1 MLKIVNIS
9 KSFEDGTAQQ
19 KILDRL
25 SFAIE
30 AGKSVSIRGASGSGK
45 STLLH
50 LLAALDKPDEGQIL
64 LGDVSNSDTNNASIS
79 DTTNN
84 ISNNTTTDI
93 TALSESQADNYRM
106 STIGVVLE
114 RYNLIDVVSV
124 LDNIYLPARLN
135 AINGR
140 PVDVGYIDTLI
151 ETLGV
156 SKHINKLPNQ
166 LSGGEQQR
174 VAIARALAHKPK
186 LLLADEPT
194 GNLDNKNSDI
204 VSRLLIDTC
213 AQLNT
218 TLVLV
223 THSER
228 VAKLT
233 DQQVFLSEGRIVSE
247 ASSTHFDKNHTVL

>member
-25 SFAIE
+25 SFVIE

-64 LGDVSNSDTNNASIS
+64 LGGVLRS

-84 ISNNTTTDI
+84 ITNDI
-93 TALSESQADNYRM
+93 TALS
-106 STIGVVLE
+106 
-114 RYNLIDVVSV
+114 VVSV

-140 PVDVGYIDTLI
+140 PVDVGYIDTII
-151 ETLGV
+151 EALGV

-194 GNLDNKNSDI
+194 GNLDNKNSDL

-213 AQLNT
+213 AQLKT

-233 DQQVFLSEGRIVSE
+233 DQQVFLSEGRLVSE
-247 ASSTHFDKNHTVL
+247 AS

>member
-1 MLKIVNIS
+1 MLQIVKLS
-9 KSFEDGTAQQ
+9 KSFKDGTTQQ
-19 KILDRL
+19 KILDQL
-25 SFAIE
+25 SFNIS
-30 AGKSVSIRGASGSGK
+30 AGQSVSIQGASGSGK

-50 LLAALDKPDEGQIL
+50 LLAALDKPDEGKIL
-64 LGDVSNSDTNNASIS
+64 LNVSSSSDI
-79 DTTNN
+79 
-84 ISNNTTTDI
+84 NTRTDI
-93 TALSESQADNYRM
+93 TAFSEPQADKYRM
-106 STIGVVLE
+106 STIGIVFQK
-114 RYNLIDVVSV
+114 YNLIDVVSV
-124 LDNIYLPARLN
+124 LDNIYLPAKLN
-135 AINGR
+135 AIKG
-140 PVDVGYIDTLI
+140 PQVDESYINHLT

-156 SKHINKLPNQ
+156 SRHIHKLPNQ

-194 GNLDNKNSDI
+194 GNLDGKNSDI

-228 VAKLT
+228 VAGLCN
-233 DQQVFLSEGRIVSE
+233 QQVLLSQGRLVTE
-247 ASSTHFDKNHTVL
+247 AS

>member
-19 KILDRL
+19 KILDQL
-25 SFAIE
+25 SFVIE
-30 AGKSVSIRGASGSGK
+30 AGKSISIRGASGSGK

-50 LLAALDKPDEGQIL
+50 LMAALDKPDEGQIL
-64 LGDVSNSDTNNASIS
+64 LGGVLRS

-84 ISNNTTTDI
+84 ITNDITNDI

-106 STIGVVLE
+106 STIGIVFQ

-140 PVDVGYIDTLI
+140 PVDVGYIDTII
-151 ETLGV
+151 EALGV

-213 AQLNT
+213 AQLKT

-233 DQQVFLSEGRIVSE
+233 DQQVFLSEGRLVSE
-247 ASSTHFDKNHTVL
+247 AS

>member
-25 SFAIE
+25 SFVIE

-45 STLLH
+45 STLLN
-50 LLAALDKPDEGQIL
+50 LLAALDKPDEGQIML
-64 LGDVSNSDTNNASIS
+64 SGVLRS
-79 DTTNN
+79 DTTD
-84 ISNNTTTDI
+84 DI

-106 STIGVVLE
+106 STIGIVFQ
-114 RYNLIDVVSV
+114 RYNLIDVISV

-140 PVDVGYIDTLI
+140 PVDVGYIDTII
-151 ETLGV
+151 EALGV

-213 AQLNT
+213 VQLKI

-233 DQQVFLSEGRIVSE
+233 DQQVFLSEGRLVSE
-247 ASSTHFDKNHTVL
+247 AS

>member
-19 KILDRL
+19 KILDQL
-25 SFAIE
+25 SFVIE
-30 AGKSVSIRGASGSGK
+30 AGESVSIRGASGSGK

-64 LGDVSNSDTNNASIS
+64 LGGVLRS

-84 ISNNTTTDI
+84 ITNDI

-106 STIGVVLE
+106 STIGIVFQ

-140 PVDVGYIDTLI
+140 PVDVGYIDTII
-151 ETLGV
+151 EALGV

-213 AQLNT
+213 AQLKT

-233 DQQVFLSEGRIVSE
+233 DQQVFLSEGRLVSE
-247 ASSTHFDKNHTVL
+247 AS

>member
-19 KILDRL
+19 KILDQL
-25 SFAIE
+25 SFVIE
-30 AGKSVSIRGASGSGK
+30 AGKSISIRGASGSGK

-64 LGDVSNSDTNNASIS
+64 LGGVLRS

-84 ISNNTTTDI
+84 ITNDITNDI

-106 STIGVVLE
+106 STIGIVFQ

-140 PVDVGYIDTLI
+140 PVDVGYIDTII
-151 ETLGV
+151 EALGV

-213 AQLNT
+213 AQLKT

-233 DQQVFLSEGRIVSE
+233 DQQVFLSEGRLVSE
-247 ASSTHFDKNHTVL
+247 AS

>member
-9 KSFEDGTAQQ
+9 KSFEDGTAQK

-25 SFAIE
+25 SFVIE

-64 LGDVSNSDTNNASIS
+64 LGGVLRS

-84 ISNNTTTDI
+84 ITNDI

-106 STIGVVLE
+106 STIGIVFQ

-140 PVDVGYIDTLI
+140 PVDVGYIDTVI
-151 ETLGV
+151 EALGV

-213 AQLNT
+213 AQLKT

-233 DQQVFLSEGRIVSE
+233 DQQVFLSEGRLVSE
-247 ASSTHFDKNHTVL
+247 AS

>member
-19 KILDRL
+19 KILDQL
-25 SFAIE
+25 SFVIE

-64 LGDVSNSDTNNASIS
+64 LGGVLSP

-84 ISNNTTTDI
+84 ITNDI

-106 STIGVVLE
+106 STIGIVFQ

-140 PVDVGYIDTLI
+140 PVDVGYIDTII
-151 ETLGV
+151 EALGV

-213 AQLNT
+213 AQLKT

-233 DQQVFLSEGRIVSE
+233 DQQVFLSEGRLVSE
-247 ASSTHFDKNHTVL
+247 AS

>member
-1 MLKIVNIS
+1 MLQIVNIS
-9 KSFEDGTAQQ
+9 KSFEDGTTQQ

-50 LLAALDKPDEGQIL
+50 LLAALDKPDEGEIL
-64 LGDVSNSDTNNASIS
+64 LSGVSNSDTSNASIN
-79 DTTNN
+79 DTTNK
-84 ISNNTTTDI
+84 ISNDIATDI
-93 TALSESQADNYRM
+93 TALSESQADSYRM
-106 STIGVVLE
+106 STIGIVFQK
-114 RYNLIDVVSV
+114 YNLIDVVSV
-124 LDNIYLPARLN
+124 VDNIYLPARLN

-140 PVDVGYIDTLI
+140 PVDASYINTLI
-151 ETLGV
+151 EALGV
-156 SKHINKLPNQ
+156 SRHINKLPNQ

-233 DQQVFLSEGRIVSE
+233 DQQVFLSEGRLVSE
-247 ASSTHFDKNHTVL
+247 AS

>member
-9 KSFEDGTAQQ
+9 KSFEDGAAQQ

-64 LGDVSNSDTNNASIS
+64 LGGALSS

-84 ISNNTTTDI
+84 ITNDI

-106 STIGVVLE
+106 STIGIVFQ

-140 PVDVGYIDTLI
+140 PVDVGYIDTII
-151 ETLGV
+151 EALGV

-213 AQLNT
+213 AQLKT

-233 DQQVFLSEGRIVSE
+233 DQQVFLSEGRLVSE
-247 ASSTHFDKNHTVL
+247 AS

>member
-25 SFAIE
+25 SFVIE

-64 LGDVSNSDTNNASIS
+64 LGGVLRS

-84 ISNNTTTDI
+84 ITNDI

-106 STIGVVLE
+106 STIGIVFQ

-140 PVDVGYIDTLI
+140 PVDVGYIDTII
-151 ETLGV
+151 EALGV

-204 VSRLLIDTC
+204 VSRLLIDT
-213 AQLNT
+213 
-218 TLVLV
+218 
-223 THSER
+223 
-228 VAKLT
+228 
-233 DQQVFLSEGRIVSE
+233 LSLI
-247 ASSTHFDKNHTVL
+247 HI

>member
-1 MLKIVNIS
+1 MLQIVNIS
-9 KSFEDGTAQQ
+9 KSFEDGRTKQ

-50 LLAALDKPDEGQIL
+50 LLAALDKPDEGEIL
-64 LGDVSNSDTNNASIS
+64 LSAAPTSNIGTRSVNAANDSLVTN
-79 DTTNN
+79 
-84 ISNNTTTDI
+84 I

-106 STIGVVLE
+106 STIGIVFQK
-114 RYNLIDVVSV
+114 YNLIDVVSV

-135 AINGR
+135 AIKGR
-140 PVDVGYIDTLI
+140 PVDANYIDTLI
-151 ETLGV
+151 AALGV
-156 SKHINKLPNQ
+156 SRHVDKLPNQ

-194 GNLDNKNSDI
+194 GNLDHKNSDI

-228 VAKLT
+228 VAELT
-233 DQQVFLSEGRIVSE
+233 DQQVFLSKGRLARE
-247 ASSTHFDKNHTVL
+247 AS

>member
-1 MLKIVNIS
+1 MLQIVNIS
-9 KSFEDGTAQQ
+9 KSFEDGRTQQ

-50 LLAALDKPDEGQIL
+50 LLAALDKPDEGEIL
-64 LGDVSNSDTNNASIS
+64 LSAAPTSNIGTRSVNAANDSLVTN
-79 DTTNN
+79 
-84 ISNNTTTDI
+84 I

-106 STIGVVLE
+106 STIGIVFQK
-114 RYNLIDVVSV
+114 YNLIDVVSV

-135 AINGR
+135 AIKGR
-140 PVDVGYIDTLI
+140 PVDANYIDTLI
-151 ETLGV
+151 AALGV
-156 SKHINKLPNQ
+156 SRHVDKLPNQ

-194 GNLDNKNSDI
+194 GNLDHKNSDI

-228 VAKLT
+228 VAELT
-233 DQQVFLSEGRIVSE
+233 DQQVFLSKGRLARE
-247 ASSTHFDKNHTVL
+247 AS

>member
-9 KSFEDGTAQQ
+9 KSFEDGAVQQ

-25 SFAIE
+25 SFTIE

-64 LGDVSNSDTNNASIS
+64 LGGALSSDI
-79 DTTNN
+79 TNN
-84 ISNNTTTDI
+84 ITNDI

-106 STIGVVLE
+106 STIGIVFQ

-135 AINGR
+135 AISGR
-140 PVDVGYIDTLI
+140 PVDVGYIDTII
-151 ETLGV
+151 EALGV

-213 AQLNT
+213 AQLKT

-233 DQQVFLSEGRIVSE
+233 DQQVFLSEGRLVSE
-247 ASSTHFDKNHTVL
+247 AS

>member
-19 KILDRL
+19 KILDQL
-25 SFAIE
+25 SFVIE

-50 LLAALDKPDEGQIL
+50 LLAALDKPNEGQIL
-64 LGDVSNSDTNNASIS
+64 LGGVLRS

-84 ISNNTTTDI
+84 ITNDI
-93 TALSESQADNYRM
+93 TAFSESQADNYRM
-106 STIGVVLE
+106 SKIGIVFQ

-140 PVDVGYIDTLI
+140 PVDVGYINTMI
-151 ETLGV
+151 EALGV

-213 AQLNT
+213 AQLKT

-233 DQQVFLSEGRIVSE
+233 DQQVFLSEGRLVREVS
-247 ASSTHFDKNHTVL
+247 

>member
-19 KILDRL
+19 KILDQL
-25 SFAIE
+25 SFVIE

-50 LLAALDKPDEGQIL
+50 LLAALDKPNEGQIL
-64 LGDVSNSDTNNASIS
+64 LDGVLRS

-84 ISNNTTTDI
+84 ITNDI
-93 TALSESQADNYRM
+93 TAFSESQADNYRM
-106 STIGVVLE
+106 SKIGIVFQ

-135 AINGR
+135 AINSR
-140 PVDVGYIDTLI
+140 PVDVGYINTMI
-151 ETLGV
+151 EALGV

-213 AQLNT
+213 AQLKT

-233 DQQVFLSEGRIVSE
+233 DQQVFLSEGRLVREVS
-247 ASSTHFDKNHTVL
+247 

>member
-1 MLKIVNIS
+1 MLQIVNIS

-233 DQQVFLSEGRIVSE
+233 DQQVFLS
-247 ASSTHFDKNHTVL
+247 

>member
-25 SFAIE
+25 SFVIE

-64 LGDVSNSDTNNASIS
+64 LGGVLRS

-84 ISNNTTTDI
+84 ITNDI
-93 TALSESQADNYRM
+93 TALSESEADNYRM
-106 STIGVVLE
+106 STIGIVFQ

-140 PVDVGYIDTLI
+140 PVDVGYIDTII
-151 ETLGV
+151 EALGV

-213 AQLNT
+213 AQLKT

-233 DQQVFLSEGRIVSE
+233 DQQVFLSEGRLVSE
-247 ASSTHFDKNHTVL
+247 ASSTHFDKNHTLF

>member
-1 MLKIVNIS
+1 V
-9 KSFEDGTAQQ
+9 
-19 KILDRL
+19 
-25 SFAIE
+25 
-30 AGKSVSIRGASGSGK
+30 GKSVSIRGASGSGK

-64 LGDVSNSDTNNASIS
+64 LGGVLSS

-84 ISNNTTTDI
+84 ITNDI

-106 STIGVVLE
+106 STIGIVFQ

-140 PVDVGYIDTLI
+140 PVDIGYIDTII
-151 ETLGV
+151 EALGV

-213 AQLNT
+213 AQLKT

-233 DQQVFLSEGRIVSE
+233 DQQVFLSEGRLVSE
-247 ASSTHFDKNHTVL
+247 AS

>member
-9 KSFEDGTAQQ
+9 KSFEDGTTQQ

-25 SFAIE
+25 SFVIE

-64 LGDVSNSDTNNASIS
+64 LGGVLSS

-84 ISNNTTTDI
+84 ITNDI

-106 STIGVVLE
+106 STIGIVFQ

-140 PVDVGYIDTLI
+140 PVDVGYIDNII
-151 ETLGV
+151 EALGV

-213 AQLNT
+213 AQLKT

-233 DQQVFLSEGRIVSE
+233 DQQVFLSEGRLVSE
-247 ASSTHFDKNHTVL
+247 AS

>member
-9 KSFEDGTAQQ
+9 KSFEDGAAQQ

-64 LGDVSNSDTNNASIS
+64 LGGVLSS
-79 DTTNN
+79 DTTDN
-84 ISNNTTTDI
+84 ITNDI

-106 STIGVVLE
+106 STIGIVFQ

-140 PVDVGYIDTLI
+140 PVDVGYIDTII
-151 ETLGV
+151 EALGV

-213 AQLNT
+213 AQLKT

-233 DQQVFLSEGRIVSE
+233 DQQVFLSEGRLVSE
-247 ASSTHFDKNHTVL
+247 AS

>member
-1 MLKIVNIS
+1 MLQIVKLS
-9 KSFEDGTAQQ
+9 KSFKDGTTQQ
-19 KILDRL
+19 KILDQL
-25 SFAIE
+25 SFNIS
-30 AGKSVSIRGASGSGK
+30 AGQSVSIQGASGSGK

-50 LLAALDKPDEGQIL
+50 LLAALDKPDEGKIL
-64 LGDVSNSDTNNASIS
+64 LNVSSIS
-79 DTTNN
+79 D
-84 ISNNTTTDI
+84 INTRTDI
-93 TALSESQADNYRM
+93 TAFSEHQADKYRM
-106 STIGVVLE
+106 STIGIVFQK
-114 RYNLIDVVSV
+114 YNLIDVVSV
-124 LDNIYLPARLN
+124 LDNIYLPAKLN

-140 PVDVGYIDTLI
+140 QVDTSYINALI
-151 ETLGV
+151 ESLGV
-156 SKHINKLPNQ
+156 SRHIHKLPNQ

-194 GNLDNKNSDI
+194 GNLDSKNSDI

-228 VAKLT
+228 VAGLCN
-233 DQQVFLSEGRIVSE
+233 QQVLLSQGRLVTE
-247 ASSTHFDKNHTVL
+247 AS

>member
-9 KSFEDGTAQQ
+9 KSFEDGAVQQ

-25 SFAIE
+25 SFTIE

-64 LGDVSNSDTNNASIS
+64 LGGVLSS
-79 DTTNN
+79 DTTDN
-84 ISNNTTTDI
+84 ITNDI

-106 STIGVVLE
+106 STIGIVFQ

-140 PVDVGYIDTLI
+140 PVDVGYIDTI
-151 ETLGV
+151 IDALGV

-213 AQLNT
+213 AQLKT

-233 DQQVFLSEGRIVSE
+233 DQQVFLSEGRLVSE
-247 ASSTHFDKNHTVL
+247 AS

>member
-1 MLKIVNIS
+1 MLQIVNIS

-64 LGDVSNSDTNNASIS
+64 LGGVLSSG
-79 DTTNN
+79 TTN
-84 ISNNTTTDI
+84 DI
-93 TALSESQADNYRM
+93 TGLSESQADNYRM
-106 STIGVVLE
+106 STIGIVFQ

-140 PVDVGYIDTLI
+140 PVDVGYIDTII
-151 ETLGV
+151 EALGV

-213 AQLNT
+213 AQLKT

-233 DQQVFLSEGRIVSE
+233 DQQVFLSEGRLVSE
-247 ASSTHFDKNHTVL
+247 AS

>member
-25 SFAIE
+25 SFVIE

-50 LLAALDKPDEGQIL
+50 LMAALDKPDEGQIL
-64 LGDVSNSDTNNASIS
+64 LGGVLRS

-84 ISNNTTTDI
+84 KTNDI

-106 STIGVVLE
+106 STIGIVFQ

-140 PVDVGYIDTLI
+140 PVDVGYIDTII
-151 ETLGV
+151 EALGV

-213 AQLNT
+213 AQLKT

-233 DQQVFLSEGRIVSE
+233 DQQVFLSEGRLVSE
-247 ASSTHFDKNHTVL
+247 AS

>member
-19 KILDRL
+19 KILDQL
-25 SFAIE
+25 SFVIE

-64 LGDVSNSDTNNASIS
+64 LGGVLRS

-84 ISNNTTTDI
+84 ITNDI

-106 STIGVVLE
+106 STIGIVFQ

-140 PVDVGYIDTLI
+140 PVDVGYIDTII
-151 ETLGV
+151 EALGV

-194 GNLDNKNSDI
+194 GNLDNKNSVI

-213 AQLNT
+213 AQLKT

-233 DQQVFLSEGRIVSE
+233 DQQVFLSEGRLVSE
-247 ASSTHFDKNHTVL
+247 AS

>member
-25 SFAIE
+25 SFVIE

-64 LGDVSNSDTNNASIS
+64 LGGVLGS

-84 ISNNTTTDI
+84 ITNDI

-106 STIGVVLE
+106 STIGIVFQ

-140 PVDVGYIDTLI
+140 PVDVGYIETII
-151 ETLGV
+151 EALGV

-213 AQLNT
+213 AQLKT

-233 DQQVFLSEGRIVSE
+233 DQQVFLSQGRLVSE
-247 ASSTHFDKNHTVL
+247 AS

>member
-25 SFAIE
+25 SFVIE

-64 LGDVSNSDTNNASIS
+64 LGGVLRS

-84 ISNNTTTDI
+84 ITNDI

-106 STIGVVLE
+106 STIGIVFQ

-140 PVDVGYIDTLI
+140 PVDVGYIDTII
-151 ETLGV
+151 EALGV

-194 GNLDNKNSDI
+194 GNLDNKNSNI

-213 AQLNT
+213 AQLKT

-233 DQQVFLSEGRIVSE
+233 DQQVFLSEGRLVSE
-247 ASSTHFDKNHTVL
+247 AS

>member
-9 KSFEDGTAQQ
+9 KSFEDGAVQQ

-25 SFAIE
+25 SFTIE

-64 LGDVSNSDTNNASIS
+64 LGGGLSS

-84 ISNNTTTDI
+84 ITNDI

-106 STIGVVLE
+106 STIGIVFQ

-140 PVDVGYIDTLI
+140 PVDIGYIDTII
-151 ETLGV
+151 EALGV

-213 AQLNT
+213 AQLKT

-233 DQQVFLSEGRIVSE
+233 DQQVFLSEGRLVSE
-247 ASSTHFDKNHTVL
+247 AS

>member
-25 SFAIE
+25 SFVIE

-64 LGDVSNSDTNNASIS
+64 LGGVLRS

-84 ISNNTTTDI
+84 ITNDI

-106 STIGVVLE
+106 STIGIVFQ

-140 PVDVGYIDTLI
+140 PVDVGYIDTII
-151 ETLGV
+151 EALGV

-213 AQLNT
+213 AQLKT

-233 DQQVFLSEGRIVSE
+233 DQQVFLSQGRLVSE
-247 ASSTHFDKNHTVL
+247 AS

>member
-9 KSFEDGTAQQ
+9 KSFEDGAVQQ

-25 SFAIE
+25 SFTIE

-64 LGDVSNSDTNNASIS
+64 LGGVLSS

-84 ISNNTTTDI
+84 ITNDI

-106 STIGVVLE
+106 STIGIVFQ

-140 PVDVGYIDTLI
+140 PVDVGYIDTII
-151 ETLGV
+151 EALGV

-213 AQLNT
+213 AQLKT

-233 DQQVFLSEGRIVSE
+233 DQQVFLSEGRLVSE
-247 ASSTHFDKNHTVL
+247 AS

>member
-19 KILDRL
+19 KILDQL
-25 SFAIE
+25 SFVIE

-50 LLAALDKPDEGQIL
+50 LMAALDKPDEGQIL
-64 LGDVSNSDTNNASIS
+64 LGGVLRS

-84 ISNNTTTDI
+84 ITNDITNDI

-106 STIGVVLE
+106 STIGIVFQ

-140 PVDVGYIDTLI
+140 PVDVGYIDTII
-151 ETLGV
+151 EALGV

-194 GNLDNKNSDI
+194 GNLDNKNSVI

-213 AQLNT
+213 AQLKT

-223 THSER
+223 THSEK

-233 DQQVFLSEGRIVSE
+233 DQQVFLSEGRLVSE
-247 ASSTHFDKNHTVL
+247 AS

>member
-1 MLKIVNIS
+1 MLQIVNIS
-9 KSFEDGTAQQ
+9 KSFEDGTTQQ
-19 KILDRL
+19 TILDRL

-64 LGDVSNSDTNNASIS
+64 LGGVSSSDTNNASIS

-106 STIGVVLE
+106 STIGVVFQ

-233 DQQVFLSEGRIVSE
+233 DQQVFLSEGRLVSE
-247 ASSTHFDKNHTVL
+247 AS

>member
-19 KILDRL
+19 KILDQL
-25 SFAIE
+25 SFVIE

-50 LLAALDKPDEGQIL
+50 LMAALDKPDEGQIL
-64 LGDVSNSDTNNASIS
+64 LGGVLRS

-84 ISNNTTTDI
+84 ITNDI

-106 STIGVVLE
+106 STIGIVFQ

-140 PVDVGYIDTLI
+140 PVDVGYIDTII
-151 ETLGV
+151 EALGV

-213 AQLNT
+213 AQLKT

-223 THSER
+223 THSEK

-233 DQQVFLSEGRIVSE
+233 DQQVFLSEGRLVSE
-247 ASSTHFDKNHTVL
+247 AS

>member
-25 SFAIE
+25 SFVIE

-64 LGDVSNSDTNNASIS
+64 LCGVLRS
-79 DTTNN
+79 DTTNKITN
-84 ISNNTTTDI
+84 DI

-106 STIGVVLE
+106 STIGIVFQ

-140 PVDVGYIDTLI
+140 PVDVGYIDTII
-151 ETLGV
+151 EALGV

-213 AQLNT
+213 AQLKT

-233 DQQVFLSEGRIVSE
+233 DQQVFLSEGRLVSE
-247 ASSTHFDKNHTVL
+247 AS

>member
-9 KSFEDGTAQQ
+9 KSFEDGAVQQ

-25 SFAIE
+25 SFVIE

-64 LGDVSNSDTNNASIS
+64 LGGVLRS

-84 ISNNTTTDI
+84 ITNDI

-106 STIGVVLE
+106 STIGIVFQ

-140 PVDVGYIDTLI
+140 PVDVGYIDTII
-151 ETLGV
+151 EALGV

-213 AQLNT
+213 AQLKT

-233 DQQVFLSEGRIVSE
+233 DQQVFLSEGRLVSE
-247 ASSTHFDKNHTVL
+247 AS

>member
-25 SFAIE
+25 SFVIE

-64 LGDVSNSDTNNASIS
+64 LGGVLRS

-84 ISNNTTTDI
+84 ITNDI

-106 STIGVVLE
+106 STIGIVFQ

-140 PVDVGYIDTLI
+140 PVDVGYINTII
-151 ETLGV
+151 EALGV

-213 AQLNT
+213 AQLKT

-233 DQQVFLSEGRIVSE
+233 DQQVFLSEGRLVSE
-247 ASSTHFDKNHTVL
+247 AS